1 MKDIWKNCPKMG
13 RQGVKTGTI
22 YIKLYMSVFIRQ
34 NFFHPPNVELPKN
47 LVICFKET
55 LASLSLDTTKT
66 LDSCLLLLNSKQWI
80 STWLLKLQ
88 ITENHLRPPKTIY
101 KHPKLSAI
109 TLNQPLETTR
119 NQPESTYN

>member
-1 MKDIWKNCPKMG
+1 M
-13 RQGVKTGTI
+13 GTI

-66 LDSCLLLLNSKQWI
+66 LDSCLLLLNSKQ
-80 STWLLKLQ
+80 
-88 ITENHLRPPKTIY
+88 
-101 KHPKLSAI
+101 
-109 TLNQPLETTR
+109 
-119 NQPESTYN
+119 